1 MLDFREHI
9 QETITDIKTLF
20 AGLFSKMRAEYR
32 RTQLLRGLGITCWS
46 DWCSSYI
53 LDWLIFG
60 SNSFNGGIHE
70 AYIPAKSS
78 QACQDSRFP
87 QEDEDRGRP
96 QGSCLSSAS
105 GAQEAHSLGCGA
117 AQGYSSYRLS
127 RVREGIQEGHGVQGE
142 AIFGSR
148 FSRQLRQRQVRV
160 VGFEEGWQRRTAQR
174 CKAQVAGDIQVEAAG
189 YTGADGFRRFRASR
203 GG

>member
-1 MLDFREHI
+1 
-9 QETITDIKTLF
+9 
-20 AGLFSKMRAEYR
+20 MRAEYR

-96 QGSCLSSAS
+96 QGSCFSPSS
-105 GAQEAHSLGCGA
+105 GAQEAYSLGRGA
-117 AQGYSSYRLS
+117 SQGYSSYRLS
-127 RVREGIQEGHGVQGE
+127 RVREGIQEGHGVPGE
-142 AIFGSR
+142 VIFGSR
-148 FSRQLRQRQVRV
+148 FPRWLRQREAGV
-160 VGFEEGWQRRTAQR
+160 VGLEEGWQRRTAQFH
-174 CKAQVAGDIQVEAAG
+174 KAQVAGGVPVQSAG
-189 YTGADGFRRFRASR
+189 YRGGDGFRHLRALC
-203 GG
+203 GGRCVV